1 MHRPRR
7 YRYPVAL
14 PIRSITGNTIP
25 ALMKNGESVRRVI
38 GGFVKVSDIIGL
50 KMLKLLEVIVIYED
64 ECGVRVHLSIKNKHY
79 TVGVLCNNTYCVAL
93 FNGPPLYP
101 VLHRNIK
108 KMCLRST
115 CSIVTY

>member
-1 MHRPRR
+1 MYRTRR

-25 ALMKNGESVRRVI
+25 ALMKNGESVRRFF

-50 KMLKLLEVIVIYED
+50 KMLKLLGVIVIYED
-64 ECGVRVHLSIKNKHY
+64 ECGVRVYLSIQNKHY

-93 FNGPPLYP
+93 FNGPPLSTSLYP
-101 VLHRNIK
+101 VLH
-108 KMCLRST
+108 
-115 CSIVTY
+115 